1 MFLFPNWTQRK
12 EEKNLWSHNIIQVLL
27 RLCEET
33 LCLLVLDKDLKVEI
47 EQDDSDSDSVKAM
60 EVMEKGQVLHIF

>member
-1 MFLFPNWTQRK
+1 MVSATVVVVDFFDK
-12 EEKNLWSHNIIQVLL
+12 VD
-27 RLCEET
+27 
-33 LCLLVLDKDLKVEI
+33 LDKDLKVEI